1 VIPAQ
6 ALGLATVWVNRP
18 SARPGVGAV
27 KPADAKPDFT
37 VSSLEELAQAARQK
51 QSLRPEA

>member
-1 VIPAQ
+1 MYHDVIPAQ

-27 KPADAKPDFT
+27 KAAQAKPDLT
-37 VSSLEELAQAARQK
+37 VRTLAELAEFASAQ
-51 QSLRPEA
+51 